1 MTSTGGGGGDWTLR
15 LAAVAIIVTA
25 LLSGPIGSAVSIY
38 GSQPPWTDG
47 QAYISHFRSIEQAP
61 FWFGFLFVAAWIALF
76 GRLTALAPESYR
88 TRAIAMMAAATIYAA
103 IISLNYT
110 LQVAYVPL
118 LVRMGDPTVAYLTMT
133 NPASV
138 GWALEMFGYGA
149 LGVACWLAAPLFGG
163 EGARRRA
170 IVMLM
175 GANAVVNIGSA
186 IATAVNVAWLMT
198 PVGLAAYLFW
208 NALVVATMAVIAVE
222 FRRRA

>member
-1 MTSTGGGGGDWTLR
+1 
-15 LAAVAIIVTA
+15 VTA
-25 LLSGPIGSAVSIY
+25 LLSGPVGSAVSIF
-38 GSQPPWTDG
+38 GSQPPWSDG
-47 QAYISHFRSIEQAP
+47 QTYISHFRSIEQVP

-170 IVMLM
+170 IVVLM

-186 IATAVNVAWLMT
+186 IATAVDVGWVMT
-198 PVGLAAYLFW
+198 PAGLTAYLSW
-208 NALVVATMAVIAVE
+208 NALVVATMAVVALE